1 MDKQAL
7 LERNKL
13 IAENGK
19 LTRARRAQQEC
30 KVFDL
35 KIIMNKLKHSQKE
48 ALDRVFL
55 EAKWYKNKIIAC
67 DNVQAISTKK
77 QSSVQVKMP
86 DGNFETRELKH
97 LGSHQQQS
105 ILAQVKS
112 NLKTL
117 ATQKQNGRKVGS
129 LNFVKEVKSIELKQY
144 GNSYRFKSA
153 TKVRVQGIPGYVRVR
168 GIKQLEG
175 YELANARLIKKSS
188 GYHLLITAFKNKE
201 DFKEKEFEKGSRI
214 GIDMGVKTHLTLSNG
229 VKHNVLIEET
239 ERLKRLQRK
248 LSRQVKGSNNYYKT
262 RYLMRKQ
269 YEYMSNKKNDAAN
282 KLIHDLL
289 NNYETIYIQDENLK
303 AWVKKNGYV
312 KAGRKLH
319 HSILG
324 RVKAK
329 LVAHDRVVVLNK
341 WVPTTQLCGN
351 AYCGALNKR
360 GLNEREYSCSCGYV
374 FDRDTH
380 AALNMIR
387 LSSVKTNVKKDKIL
401 NT

>member
-19 LTRARRAQQEC
+19 LTRARRALQEC

-35 KIIMNKLKHSQKE
+35 KIIDNKLKLSQKE
-48 ALDRVFL
+48 ALDRLFL
-55 EAKWYKNKIIAC
+55 EAKWHKNTIIAC
-67 DNVQAISTKK
+67 DNIQTISTKK
-77 QSSVQVKMP
+77 LTSVQVKMP
-86 DGNFETRELKH
+86 DNTFETRELKH

-117 ATQKQNGRKVGS
+117 ATQKQNGRKVGR
-129 LNFVKEVKSIELKQY
+129 LNFVKEVNSIELKQY

-153 TKVRVQGIPGYVRVR
+153 TKVRVQNIPGYVRVR

-175 YELANARLIKKSS
+175 YELANARLVRKPS
-188 GYHLLITAFKNKE
+188 GYHLLITAFKNKTE
-201 DFKEKEFEKGSRI
+201 LKEKEFEKGSKI

-229 VKHNVLIEET
+229 EKYNVLIEET

-248 LSRQVKGSNNYYKT
+248 LSRQVKGSNNYNKT

-282 KLIHDLL
+282 KIVSKLS
-289 NNYETIYIQDENLK
+289 NEYETIYMQDENLK

-351 AYCGALNKR
+351 ASCGALNKHS
-360 GLNEREYSCSCGYV
+360 LDEREYSCSCGYS

-380 AALNMIR
+380 AALNTIR
-387 LSSVKTNVKKDKIL
+387 LSSVVENIKKDKIL

>member
-19 LTRARRAQQEC
+19 LTRARRALQEC

-35 KIIMNKLKHSQKE
+35 KIIDNKLKHSQKE
-48 ALDRVFL
+48 AIDRVFL
-55 EAKWYKNKIIAC
+55 EAKWYKNTIIAC
-67 DNVQAISTKK
+67 DNIQKISTKK
-77 QSSVQVKMP
+77 QNSVQVKMP
-86 DGNFETRELKH
+86 DGSFETRELKH

-117 ATQKQNGRKVGS
+117 TTQKQNGRKVGR
-129 LNFVKEVKSIELKQY
+129 LNFVKEVNSIDLKQY

-153 TKVRVQGIPGYVRVR
+153 TKVKVQGIPGYVRVR
-168 GIKQLEG
+168 GAVQLQG
-175 YELANARLIKKSS
+175 YELANAKLVKKPS

-201 DFKEKEFEKGSRI
+201 DFKEKEFVKGSKI
-214 GIDMGVKTHLTLSNG
+214 GIDIGVKTHLTLSNG
-229 VKHNVLIEET
+229 EKHNVLIEET

-248 LSRQVKGSNNYYKT
+248 LSRQVKGSNNYHKT
-262 RYLMRKQ
+262 RGLIRKQ
-269 YEYMSNKKNDAAN
+269 YEYMNNKKNDAAN

-289 NNYETIYIQDENLK
+289 NNYETIYMQDESLK

-329 LVAHDRVVVLNK
+329 LVQHDRVVVLKK
-341 WVPTTQLCGN
+341 WVPTTQLCGGAN
-351 AYCGALNKR
+351 CGVLNKHS
-360 GLNEREYSCSCGYV
+360 LDEREYSCSCGYS

-387 LSSVKTNVKKDKIL
+387 LSSVVSNIKKDKIL

>member
-19 LTRARRAQQEC
+19 LTRARRALQEC

-35 KIIMNKLKHSQKE
+35 KIAVNKLKSSQKE
-48 ALDRVFL
+48 AIDRLFL
-55 EAKWYKNKIIAC
+55 EAKWYKNTIIAC
-67 DNVQAISTKK
+67 ESIQTITTKK

-86 DGNFETRELKH
+86 DGSFETRELKH

-117 ATQKQNGRKVGS
+117 ATQKQNGRKVGR
-129 LNFVKEVKSIELKQY
+129 LNFVKEVNSIELKQY

-175 YELANARLIKKSS
+175 YELANARLVRKPS
-188 GYHLLITAFKNKE
+188 GYHLLITAFKNKNE
-201 DFKEKEFEKGSRI
+201 IKEKEFVKGSKI

-229 VKHNVLIEET
+229 LKHNVLIEET

-248 LSRQVKGSNNYYKT
+248 LSRQIKGSNNYGKT
-262 RYLMRKQ
+262 RGLIRKQ
-269 YEYMSNKKNDAAN
+269 YEYMNNQKNDAAN
-282 KLIHDLL
+282 KIVSKLL
-289 NNYETIYIQDENLK
+289 NEYETIYMQDENLK

-324 RVKAK
+324 RVKTK

-351 AYCGALNKR
+351 ASCGVLNKH

-387 LSSVKTNVKKDKIL
+387 LSSVVSNIKKI
-401 NT
+401 N

>member
-7 LERNKL
+7 QKRNKL

-19 LTRARRAQQEC
+19 LTRARRVQQEC

-35 KIIMNKLKHSQKE
+35 KIAVNKLKHSQKE
-48 ALDRVFL
+48 AIDRLFL
-55 EAKWYKNKIIAC
+55 EAKWYKNSIIAC
-67 DNVQAISTKK
+67 ESIKDFTTKK
-77 QSSVQVKMP
+77 LTSVQVKMP
-86 DGNFETRELKH
+86 DGSFETRELKH

-117 ATQKQNGRKVGS
+117 ATQKQNGRKVGR
-129 LNFVKEVKSIELKQY
+129 LNFVKEVNSIELKQY
-144 GNSYRFKSA
+144 GISYRFKSA
-153 TKVRVQGIPGYVRVR
+153 TKVKLQNIPSYVRVR
-168 GIKQLEG
+168 GVQQLEG
-175 YELANARLIKKSS
+175 YELANARLVKKPS
-188 GYHLLITAFKNKE
+188 GYHLLITAFKNRE
-201 DFKEKEFEKGSRI
+201 DFKEKEFEKGSKI
-214 GIDMGVKTHLTLSNG
+214 GIDMGVKTHITLSNG
-229 VKHNVLIEET
+229 EKYNVLIEET

-248 LSRQVKGSNNYYKT
+248 LSRQVRGSNNYYKT
-262 RYLMRKQ
+262 RCLINKQ
-269 YEYMSNKKNDAAN
+269 YEYMNNRKNDAAN

-289 NNYETIYIQDENLK
+289 NNYETVYMQDENLK

-329 LVAHDRVVVLNK
+329 LVADDRVVVLKK
-341 WVPTTQLCGN
+341 WVPTTQLCGGTN
-351 AYCGALNKR
+351 CGVLNKR
-360 GLNEREYSCSCGYV
+360 SLNHRVYECSCGYS

-387 LSSVKTNVKKDKIL
+387 LSSVIINIKKDKL
-401 NT
+401 V

>member
-19 LTRARRAQQEC
+19 LTRARRALQEC

-35 KIIMNKLKHSQKE
+35 KIAVNKLKSSQKE
-48 ALDRVFL
+48 AIDRLFL
-55 EAKWYKNKIIAC
+55 EAKWYKNTIIAC
-67 DNVQAISTKK
+67 ESIQTIITKK

-86 DGNFETRELKH
+86 DGSFETRELKH

-117 ATQKQNGRKVGS
+117 ATQKQNGRKVGR
-129 LNFVKEVKSIELKQY
+129 LNFVKEVNSIELKQY

-175 YELANARLIKKSS
+175 YELANARLVRKPS
-188 GYHLLITAFKNKE
+188 GYHLLITAFKNKNE
-201 DFKEKEFEKGSRI
+201 IKEKEFVKGSKI

-229 VKHNVLIEET
+229 LKHNVLIEET

-248 LSRQVKGSNNYYKT
+248 LSRQIKGSNNYGKT
-262 RYLMRKQ
+262 RGLIRKQ
-269 YEYMSNKKNDAAN
+269 YEYMNNQKNDAAN
-282 KLIHDLL
+282 KIVSKLL
-289 NNYETIYIQDENLK
+289 NEYETIYMQDENLK

-324 RVKAK
+324 RVKTK

-351 AYCGALNKR
+351 ASCGVLNKH

-387 LSSVKTNVKKDKIL
+387 LSSVVSNIKKI
-401 NT
+401 N